1 MVYGVPE
8 SRIMRLTFKN
18 NVFKSSIEG
27 FGLHLA
33 WVRVRLLKALDNSFS
48 SSHYMYVV
56 ISTRTI
62 ATWAYWSTKPLAT
75 HTHNYFDI

>member
-18 NVFKSSIEG
+18 NVFKTSIEI

-33 WVRVRLLKALDNSFS
+33 RICERQLKALDKSFS
-48 SSHYMYVV
+48 SSRYMYVV

-75 HTHNYFDI
+75 HIHNYFDI